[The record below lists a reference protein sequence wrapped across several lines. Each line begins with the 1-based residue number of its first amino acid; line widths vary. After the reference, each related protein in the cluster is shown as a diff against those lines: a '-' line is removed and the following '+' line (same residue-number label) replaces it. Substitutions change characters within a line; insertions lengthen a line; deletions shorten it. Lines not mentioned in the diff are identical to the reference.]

1 MSLSWYVD
9 GKSFLHRA
17 SPLQKLAFVAFL
29 WISTFI
35 FASPLW
41 NGAILFFTLAVLL
54 AARVPFRSM
63 KVYLKVI
70 VPVMLLF
77 MLLFPLFDRRGTDL
91 FTLGPIGITRA
102 GISGGIIAASR
113 LGALFLSTVGIL
125 LTTTRERDLIDG
137 LMKGGLPFEA
147 SFLLMMTLR
156 FISLS
161 MTDLMTIREARRARA
176 MPERENLIQLLKN
189 LISIVVPLFIAT
201 IRRIQTSSN
210 ALEVKGF
217 APGAKRTSVLK
228 GELQRS
234 EILTG
239 VFFVALT
246 AVLAASRLQFGW
258 FTSP

>member
-1 MSLSWYVD
+1 LSLSWYVS
-9 GKSFLHRA
+9 GKSFLHQA
-17 SPLQKLAFVAFL
+17 TPLQKLALVAFL
-29 WISTFI
+29 WVTSFV

-41 NGAILFFTLAVLL
+41 NGALLFFTLAVLI
-54 AARVPFRSM
+54 AARVPFLSM
-63 KVYLKVI
+63 KAYLKVI
-70 VPVMLLF
+70 IPIMLLF
-77 MLLFPLFDRRGTDL
+77 LLLFPLFDRGGTVL
-91 FTLGPIGITRA
+91 FVLGPIVISWVGV
-102 GISGGIIAASR
+102 SGGIIAASR

-125 LTTTRERDLIDG
+125 LTTTRERELIDG

-147 SFLLMMTLR
+147 SFLLMLTLR

-176 MPERENLIQLLKN
+176 MPERENLIQLLRN
-189 LISIVVPLFIAT
+189 LVSIVVPLFIAT

-228 GELQRS
+228 GELQKS
-234 EILTG
+234 EVLTG

-246 AVLAASRLQFGW
+246 AFLAVLRLKFGW